1 MPIPANIYALST
13 TPGSNSPA
21 GSETAILTDDYLRE
35 WASYIALL
43 RDVVLSGTSSLTTLN
58 LTYTG
63 AFTGSTG
70 ILNIGAGQIYKD
82 GSGNVGIGTAIPG
95 YVLDVRGPVG
105 IGMRLRNTAS
115 GVELATRTDATT
127 AGLDAGNAT
136 GGMTFSH
143 NTVEG
148 MRLAVGGNLGIGT
161 AAPGAKLHVSGQAKV
176 GTGAATNSA
185 TLLLNTASGSAAG
198 LQLFQDANESWV
210 MQIPASTTALTF
222 SNSGAERLRVDAS
235 GNLGV
240 GTASPS
246 SPFNVVSTAARIID
260 LTSTSA
266 SGCGMRFNNS
276 GVINGYVGSA
286 KYTTLGGALADFSID
301 ASGPNNLID
310 RKSTRLNSSHLARSR
325 MPSSA

>member
-161 AAPGAKLHVSGQAKV
+161 AAPAYKLDVAGAINILANNMLRVGAQPTISGNGSTLVNLYSGSTALTVRNQADSVELFRVKATGQINLTGLAV
-176 GTGAATNSA
+176 APTGAAGDIYYDSVTSKHYGHN
-185 TLLLNTASGSAAG
+185 GSAW
-198 LQLFQDANESWV
+198 N
-210 MQIPASTTALTF
+210 AL
-222 SNSGAERLRVDAS
+222 
-235 GNLGV
+235 
-240 GTASPS
+240 
-246 SPFNVVSTAARIID
+246 
-260 LTSTSA
+260 
-266 SGCGMRFNNS
+266 
-276 GVINGYVGSA
+276 Y
-286 KYTTLGGALADFSID
+286 
-301 ASGPNNLID
+301 
-310 RKSTRLNSSHLARSR
+310 
-325 MPSSA
+325 

>member
-63 AFTGSTG
+63 TFTGSTG
-70 ILNIGAGQIYKD
+70 ILNIGTGQVYKD
-82 GSGNVGIGTAIPG
+82 ASGNVGIGTAIPG
-95 YVLDVRGPVG
+95 YVLDG

-127 AGLDAGNAT
+127 AGLDAGNAA
-136 GGMTFSH
+136 GGMTFSL
-143 NTVEG
+143 NTVER
-148 MRLAVGGNLGIGT
+148 MRLDVGGNLGIGT
-161 AAPGAKLHVSGQAKV
+161 A
-176 GTGAATNSA
+176 
-185 TLLLNTASGSAAG
+185 
-198 LQLFQDANESWV
+198 
-210 MQIPASTTALTF
+210 
-222 SNSGAERLRVDAS
+222 
-235 GNLGV
+235 
-240 GTASPS
+240 SPS
-246 SPFNVVSTAARIID
+246 SPFNIVATAARIID

-286 KYTTLGGALADFSID
+286 KYTTVGGALADFSID
-301 ASGPNNLID
+301 AAGANNLIL
-310 RKSTRLNSSHLARSR
+310 STNDIERMRVKATGQINLTGLAAAPTGAAGDIYYDSVTNKHYGHNG
-325 MPSSA
+325 SAWNALY